1 MKKLKVAIIA
11 LSCRTGG
18 GLVGTRNILKAL
30 KNVVHDEQFIVIC
43 SAGYGYEEIEMPAGS
58 ELFAYK
64 GSHSFV
70 RRYWFETVELPRVVK
85 SYNPD
90 VVFGPGN
97 TGLTNPGVPQALFIR
112 QGWLFYDKKHY
123 PDMSLRLKMRLSV
136 LNSQMKKSLPATGLV
151 FCQTPVVKQRFS
163 EKFRYPQDQM
173 EILRFP
179 PPAEITAKSDT
190 KIPSFLDKS
199 SGNFYVLLLTDY
211 LPHRNP
217 GILISLCQRYKSQI
231 REKRIKFI
239 TTIEERDDPLAG
251 VFLKNISKHS
261 LEDVIINV
269 GQLSR
274 EDVSIYLSHSDVLW
288 LPTLVETLCI
298 PYLEAM
304 SLGVPIMAPDLDFA
318 RYVCGEAALFYDP
331 WNLES
336 IYDRI
341 VLLRENPS
349 FCKELSARG
358 KINLTDRGR
367 FAKDWTE
374 VASDVLVNL
383 RKLLRR

>member
-1 MKKLKVAIIA
+1 MKKIKVAIVA
-11 LSCRTGG
+11 HSCRDGG
-18 GLVGTRNILKAL
+18 SLVIMRDILKSL
-30 KNVVHDEQFIVIC
+30 KDIACDEQFMVIC
-43 SAGYGYEEIEMPAGS
+43 SAGCGYEEIEMPAGS
-58 ELFAYK
+58 ELFVYK
-64 GSHSFV
+64 GKQSALK
-70 RRYWFETVELPRVVK
+70 RYWFEEVTLPKIVDT
-85 SYNPD
+85 YNPD
-90 VVFGPGN
+90 VIFGIGN
-97 TGLTNPGVPQALFIR
+97 TGLTNPRAPQALFIQ
-112 QGWLFYDKKHY
+112 QGWLIYDKKHY
-123 PDMSLRLKMRLSV
+123 PDMSLWLQMRLFS
-136 LNSQMKKSLPATGLV
+136 LNLQIKKSLPATGLV

-163 EKFRYPQDQM
+163 EKYWYPQNQI

-179 PPAEITAKSDT
+179 PPAEITAKPDART
-190 KIPSFLDKS
+190 PSFLDKS
-199 SGNFYVLLLTDY
+199 SGNFYVLLLTRY

-217 GILISLCQRYKSQI
+217 NILMPLCQRYESQI
-231 REKRIKFI
+231 REKQIKFI
-239 TTIEERDDPLAG
+239 TTIEEHDDPLAG
-251 VFLKNISKHS
+251 IFLKNISNRS

-274 EDVSIYLSHSDVLW
+274 EDVSRYLSNSDVLW

-349 FCKELSARG
+349 FCKELSTRG
-358 KINLTDRGR
+358 KTNLTDRER

-383 RKLLRR
+383 RKLLRK